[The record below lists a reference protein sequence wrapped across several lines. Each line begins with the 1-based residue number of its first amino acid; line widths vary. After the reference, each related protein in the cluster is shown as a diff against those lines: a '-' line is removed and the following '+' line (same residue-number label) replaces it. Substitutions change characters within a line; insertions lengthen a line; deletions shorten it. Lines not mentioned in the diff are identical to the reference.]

1 MLYGLFAVK
10 NDPDVFHAACRPGKL
25 LLMIRGVN
33 AGRQERGKGIKN
45 FFPYFFLQG
54 NTVFTWMGAKILYL
68 YQPQRCF
75 VGRKRQYIDGLDSL
89 MRFGKLV
96 AVKGPVIEFCC
107 FPAIGKAEGQAVR
120 SNRTGHLG
128 VSVRKIHVAIR
139 LIKTG
144 FQRGN
149 VADIAGAVPLLYFD
163 AAICGKVQPEI
174 ARMLQVLRFL
184 QYFQFAQ

>member
-25 LLMIRGVN
+25 LLMARGVN

-54 NTVFTWMGAKILYL
+54 NRLCARMGAKILYL

-75 VGRKRQYIDGLDSL
+75 VGRKRQYIDGLDFL
-89 MRFGKLV
+89 MRFGKLC
-96 AVKGPVIEFCC
+96 G

-128 VSVRKIHVAIR
+128 VSVRKIHVTIR

-174 ARMLQVLRFL
+174 ARMPQVLRFL